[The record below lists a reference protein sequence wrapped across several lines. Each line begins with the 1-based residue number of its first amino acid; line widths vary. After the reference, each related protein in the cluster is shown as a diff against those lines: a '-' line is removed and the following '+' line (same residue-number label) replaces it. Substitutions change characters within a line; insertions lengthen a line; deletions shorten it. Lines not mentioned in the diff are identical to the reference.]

1 MITADDYASL
11 IDLAPRGEGRV
22 VPLCFAWRRRL
33 GSGYAKM

>member
-1 MITADDYASL
+1 MVTVGEYAAG
-11 IDLAPRGEGRV
+11 IDAAPRGKGWV